1 MVKVSIITPVYNSE
15 KYLCRCIDS
24 LVNQT
29 LKDIEIILINDGS
42 TDSSLQIA
50 QECVKKDSRIIVLS
64 QKNAKQGAARNRG
77 LEIAKG
83 EFITFVDSDD
93 WLELDFCELLYNA
106 AVKYN
111 VNIVASTTTRD
122 YNNKFKYHLRL
133 KEEKIYCGANSIIKA
148 LEYNL
153 ITHGK
158 LYRFEN
164 IKSLRFEENVFYEDG
179 LYTLK
184 AFNIEQSLVTVPTAR
199 YHYYSNPTST
209 MKQKLNPKLEND
221 KISTSLQVY
230 RYAKENNIDIGD
242 FCLIKD
248 AHLLWAVKHYY
259 DRKDFYLCGI
269 KVLSKQIQYDNVKN
283 FVVFNTACFGDVLL
297 CNSLCQNI
305 KNIFPES
312 RVIFVC
318 DKNWKDI
325 AKYQK
330 DVDEVVVYDK
340 KGKNKGF
347 FGLLKF
353 IKEFPYKN
361 IYASLITYKNER
373 NYLVGKLLKS
383 RFVIPPNKKHKN
395 NNMLERHSLLIKPL
409 TNKPIISYPIKYNLP
424 KGIANPLQNI
434 IPSEK
439 YFALC
444 CISKNPPKD
453 MPLEMTIDLIN
464 KINSE
469 FDCRVVLTG
478 SGEKSFKFA
487 EDLTKAGV
495 NFINLVNKTSLL
507 ELGEVLKDSVGL
519 ISVDTGTMHYGYSL
533 GVKTL
538 CLFFERGKSYLWG
551 PPIDVYNNTTI
562 LDKNFVVREI
572 IDTLKKIR
580 NMNEQSRTK

>member
-1 MVKVSIITPVYNSE
+1 MAKVSIITPVYNTE
-15 KYLCRCIDS
+15 KYLGRCVDS
-24 LVNQT
+24 LINQT
-29 LKDIEIILINDGS
+29 LNDIEIILIDDGS

-50 QECVKKDSRIIVLS
+50 QEYAKKDSRIIVLS

-77 LEIAKG
+77 LDIAKG

-93 WLELDFCELLYNA
+93 WIELNFCELLYNA

-111 VNIVASTTTRD
+111 VNIAASTTTRD
-122 YNNKFKYHLRL
+122 YNNKFKYHLKL
-133 KEEKIYCGANSIIKA
+133 KEEKTYCGVDSIIKA

-158 LYRFEN
+158 LYKYEN
-164 IKSLRFEENVFYEDG
+164 IKNLRFEENVFYEDG
-179 LYTLK
+179 LYTLA
-184 AFNIEQSLVTVPTAR
+184 AFNIENSLVTVPNAR

-221 KISTSLQVY
+221 KISTSLQTY
-230 RYAKENNIDIGD
+230 RYAVENNIDLGD

-269 KVLSKQIQYDNVKN
+269 KVFSKRIKYDNVKN

-305 KNIFPES
+305 KNIFPEA
-312 RVIFVC
+312 RVVFVC

-340 KGKNKGF
+340 KGRNKGIL
-347 FGLLKF
+347 GLLKF

-361 IYASLITYKNER
+361 VYASLITYKNER
-373 NYLVGKLLKS
+373 NYVVGKLLKS
-383 RFVIPPNKKHKN
+383 RFVIPPNKKYKDN
-395 NNMLERHSLLIKPL
+395 NVLERHSLLIESL
-409 TNKPIISYPIKYNLP
+409 TNKPIINYPIKYNLP
-424 KGIANPLQNI
+424 NGIINPLQNI
-434 IPSEK
+434 IPNEK
-439 YFALC
+439 YIALC

-453 MPLEMTIDLIN
+453 MPLEMAIDLIK

-469 FDCRVVLTG
+469 TSYRVVLTG
-478 SGEKSFKFA
+478 AGEKSLKYA
-487 EDLTKAGV
+487 EDLTNAGV
-495 NFINLVNKTSLL
+495 NFINLVNKTTLL
-507 ELGEVLKDSVGL
+507 ELGTVLKDSIGL

-533 GVKTL
+533 GVKTI
-538 CLFFERGKSYLWG
+538 CLFFERKNSHLWG
-551 PPIDVYNNTTI
+551 PPIDVYNNTTV
-562 LDKNFVVREI
+562 LDKNFDVREI
-572 IDTLKKIR
+572 LDTFENLRSI
-580 NMNEQSRTK
+580 NE